1 MLRTKTHKMNVQLS
15 SPIEPLELYDLVQDP
30 TECHNCLQDPSYQKV
45 CTNMLDRVNVFLADT
60 NYG

>member
-1 MLRTKTHKMNVQLS
+1 LS

-30 TECHNCLQDPSYQKV
+30 TECQNLVQDPAHQRVYA
-45 CTNMLDRVNVFLADT
+45 NMLDRINAFLADT